1 MTIIA
6 IPAYK
11 HEPSIKMKMNLIL
24 VIFMFSCNEKNND
37 VNYALAPDSEMAMD
51 MKISAL
57 PAQAADVVVD
67 RKLIRDGQ
75 LDFKT
80 SDVKKTKTEIEKITK
95 ELNAYISSEN
105 ENNYENRLQYT
116 QTIRVP
122 ANQFDNLINRLEPLA
137 DKIENKS
144 INTQD
149 VTEEFIDVEARLK
162 TKKELEVRFR
172 EILKQA
178 RTVEEIVS
186 IESQIANVRADI
198 ESMEGRLKYLQN
210 QVSYSTLTVSY
221 YEIIGTDFG
230 FASKF
235 VESLKGGWDNLLA
248 FLIFL
253 VNLWPFIVALGGVVF
268 WWVRRRKQ
276 KS

>member
-1 MTIIA
+1 
-6 IPAYK
+6 
-11 HEPSIKMKMNLIL
+11 MNLIL
-24 VIFMFSCNEKNND
+24 GIFILMFSCNEKNND
-37 VNYALAPDSEMAMD
+37 VNYALAPVAEMAMD
-51 MKISAL
+51 RKISEQ
-57 PAQAADVVVD
+57 PAQATDISVE
-67 RKLIRDGQ
+67 RKLIRNGQ
-75 LDFKT
+75 LDFKS
-80 SDVKKTKTEIEKITK
+80 SDVKKTKIEIEKISK

-105 ENNYENRLQYT
+105 ESNYENRLQYT

-122 ANQFDNLINRLEPLA
+122 ADQFDNLIYRLEPLA

-149 VTEEFIDVEARLK
+149 VTEEFIDVEARLT
-162 TKKELEVRFR
+162 TKKELEARFR

-178 RTVEEIVS
+178 KTVEEIVS
-186 IESQIANVRADI
+186 IESQIANVRAEI

-210 QVSYSTLTVSY
+210 QVSFSTLNVSY

-235 VESLKGGWDNLLA
+235 VESLKGGWDNLLS

-253 VNLWPFIVALGGVVF
+253 VTLWPFVVGLIALVF
-268 WWVRRRKQ
+268 WWVRRRNRRALKP
-276 KS
+276 